1 MITIQEHLRGT
12 LKDVT
17 EAKEGLE
24 GGKAYV
30 IHLATVFQ
38 TSVYGTQLGK
48 LRDVSDPLILEVIR
62 FYDKLSNLERI
73 KSHLTAN
80 SFELRKL
87 TVASEDNWK
96 EGPLVSLYISALNE
110 VIKRISDLI
119 PQAESLIALLP
130 S

>member
-1 MITIQEHLRGT
+1 M
-12 LKDVT
+12 
-17 EAKEGLE
+17 
-24 GGKAYV
+24 

-62 FYDKLSNLERI
+62 FYDKLSNVERI

-87 TVASEDNWK
+87 TGASEDNRT
-96 EGPLVSLYISALNE
+96 EGPLVSLYISALDE